1 MCSAPALSR
10 SAPVTALVCALF
22 LGCGGG
28 GGDSL
33 IPNDPFPDAAG
44 SYQMEGGFDGLT
56 RNEASFTG
64 ILTLTQASR
73 QSGTLGGSVSLS
85 LTVDGSRSS
94 ASSAIQ
100 SASVSPSGEIAFRL
114 GSAADDATWTFNGT
128 LAGSTINGRHTLSDG
143 SQAFP
148 GNWSATS
155 GAATT
160 GSVTVVVTTNGSSP
174 DPDGYTI
181 ALDGVD
187 RGSIARDASRT
198 FSDLAPGSHTIELS
212 GLADNCQVDGGNPR
226 SVGVEPGGNV
236 TVRYSIICVTSSG
249 GSGTLR
255 ITALTSGSQLDPD
268 GYTLTLDGS
277 SHWSLPRAG
286 DLTLDGIPAG
296 NHVVTLS
303 GVAANCTV
311 QGENPRVVA
320 VHAGTTATAAFE
332 INCTAPQPSTGAI
345 RISTVTTGSA
355 QDPNGYLLSIDGGAS
370 QLIGPNASTTMVNV
384 AAAPHTIGL
393 SDVAANC
400 AVQGANP
407 QIVGVTAG
415 ATTDVVFAVSC
426 TQTLASTTTVI
437 TDDSPD
443 PSRPREVVTVTF
455 TVTSS
460 VGIPSGIVVVTASGG
475 RATCAATLRDDGQGS
490 CQLTDLVNTGQ
501 RTLSAT
507 YQGDGQFAS
516 SVGQALHT
524 VQE

>member
-1 MCSAPALSR
+1 MRAAPALSR
-10 SAPVTALVCALF
+10 PAPVAALVCAL
-22 LGCGGG
+22 LVGCGGG

-33 IPNDPFPDAAG
+33 TPNDPFPNAAG
-44 SYQMEGGFDGLT
+44 SYQMEGGFDGLS
-56 RNEASFTG
+56 REQASFTG

-85 LTVDGSRSS
+85 LRVNGSRSS
-94 ASSAIQ
+94 ASSPIE
-100 SASVSPSGEIAFRL
+100 SASVSTSGEVAFRL
-114 GSAADDATWTFNGT
+114 GSATDDATWTFHGT
-128 LAGSTINGRHTLSDG
+128 LAGSSISGRHTLSDG

-148 GNWSATS
+148 GNWSATTG
-155 GAATT
+155 GAAT

-187 RGSIARDASRT
+187 RGSIGRDASRT
-198 FSDLAPGSHTIELS
+198 FSELAPGTHTIGLS
-212 GLADNCQVDGGNPR
+212 GVADNCQVEGNNPR
-226 SVGVEPGGNV
+226 TVVVDAAGSA
-236 TVRYSIICVTSSG
+236 TVRYSVTCVTSSA

-255 ITALTSGSQLDPD
+255 ITAFTSGSELDPD
-268 GYTLTLDGS
+268 GYTVTLDGS
-277 SHWSLPRAG
+277 SFWSLSRG
-286 DLTLDGIPAG
+286 GSLTLDGVPAG
-296 NHVVTLS
+296 NHLVALS

-311 QGENPRVVA
+311 QGENPRVVSIQ
-320 VHAGTTATAAFE
+320 AGTTSTAAFD
-332 INCTAPQPSTGAI
+332 IICNAPQPSTGAI
-345 RISTVTTGSA
+345 RITTVTTGPA
-355 QDPNGYLLSIDGGAS
+355 QDPTGYLLSTDGGAS
-370 QLIGPNASTTMVNV
+370 QLIGSNASITMVSV
-384 AAAPHTIGL
+384 AAGPHTIGL

-400 AVQGANP
+400 SVQGANP

-415 ATTDVVFAVSC
+415 ATTDVLFAVNC

-443 PSRPREVVTVTF
+443 PSIPREVVTVTF
-455 TVTSS
+455 RVTSS
-460 VGIPSGIVVVTASGG
+460 SGIPSGIVVVTASGG